1 MFRRA
6 AVAVCLAWPTA
17 VLAAPAT
24 PEEAARLTAL
34 LETYVGHRAPDAPPS
49 VTVTPEGESY
59 KAAFDLA
66 RMAAPLHDFGIDVVA
81 TSPYLATL
89 TPLPDGTWR
98 VQRGALPQIGIT
110 TKKGLSYSVQFLSS
124 GSDGIFDPK
133 LEAFTHQETQLG
145 GNRTS
150 VTQESRTQRSELT
163 EEGKQVGEAQGPSP
177 NDVSSSLRQDD
188 KTLRYQSHADPA
200 SKRTSMAPVG
210 DVSLEVDAAT
220 VEASAS
226 HERVSALLDLW
237 AFLVAHPTRA
247 QLVAEQPKLKSLV
260 LAMIPYV
267 AAVAGHVDGHGLSAS
282 FAQGNVKIGS
292 FAEAVAYDGGNA
304 TEGPGLSVKVS
315 DVAVSVPA
323 LPTWAAAAMP
333 RSVDLNLATSPLDVG
348 KAARVL
354 VEGADVAKD
363 EVVSPETT
371 AEAVAALTPNGPPT
385 LAIKPSTLSNDA
397 MTLSVLGAF
406 SSDGSGKAR
415 IEVKGLDQEITAII
429 NASDGD
435 PIAAQAVQML
445 TVAKALGRPQADGR
459 LKWEVVTESGGLTVN
474 GLPLK

>member
-6 AVAVCLAWPTA
+6 AVAICLAWPTA
-17 VLAAPAT
+17 ALAVPAT
-24 PEEAARLTAL
+24 PEEAARLTTL
-34 LETYVGHRAPDAPPS
+34 LETYVGHPAAGAPA
-49 VTVTPEGESY
+49 TVVVSPEGESY
-59 KAAFDLA
+59 KTAFDLG
-66 RMAAPLHDFGIDVVA
+66 RMAAPLHNFGIDVVA

-110 TKKGLSYSVQFLSS
+110 TRKGLTYSVQFLGI
-124 GSDGIFDPK
+124 GSDAIFDPK
-133 LEAFTHQETQLG
+133 LQAFIHQETQLG

-150 VTQESRTQRSELT
+150 VTQEGHAQRSELT
-163 EEGKQVGEAQGPSP
+163 EEGREVGDAKGPGPS
-177 NDVSSSLRQDD
+177 DVSSSLRQDV
-188 KTLRYQSHADPA
+188 KTVHYQSHADDA
-200 SKRTSMAPVG
+200 AKGTSVAPTG
-210 DVSLEVDAAT
+210 DVSVGIESAT

-267 AAVAGHVDGHGLSAS
+267 AAVAAHVEGQGLSAS
-282 FAQGNVKIGS
+282 FTQGNLKIGS
-292 FAEAVAYDGGNA
+292 FGEAVAYDGGNA
-304 TEGPGLSVKVS
+304 MEGLGLSLKMS
-315 DVAVSVPA
+315 GIALSMPA
-323 LPTWAAAAMP
+323 LPPWALAALP
-333 RSVDLNLATSPLDVG
+333 RAVDLNLATSPLDVG

-363 EVVSPETT
+363 TIVSPETT
-371 AEAVAALTPNGPPT
+371 SGAMAALTPNGPT

-397 MTLSVLGAF
+397 MTLSMLGAF

-415 IEVKGLDQEITAII
+415 IEVQGLDKQIAEIGKA
-429 NASDGD
+429 AEDDS
-435 PIAAQAVQML
+435 IAAQAMQML
-445 TVAKALGRPQADGR
+445 TVAKALGKPQADGR
-459 LKWEVVTESGGLTVN
+459 LRWEVVTGNAGLTVN